1 MEQARS
7 IADGSGVPLAIERAM
22 PCPEARW
29 LFVPVGVETDLQD
42 VQALLALRARE
53 KRIPRRDST

>member
-22 PCPEARW
+22 PYPEGRW
-29 LFVPVGVETDLQD
+29 LFIPVVSEVDLHD
-42 VQALLALRARE
+42 VQSLLALRARE
-53 KRIPRRDST
+53 KRIPRREAG